1 MSQEQSVHVSLK
13 CQSWGSP
20 NVLAQHDCLP
30 HDSQRPSTWTT
41 QKPKNIQKNKL
52 AMFLYFQSGLV
63 PHLFPWSCLQLL
75 FATLHSIPDWS
86 LLLFF
91 LFNYQLCISMGFF
104 LHCNQFSPVSIWVWS
119 PSKHFCC
126 FSTPITRQ
134 TPAEFLPSGILN
146 LLMCS
151 AAQFLGTNTN
161 WFWNTRC
168 TKVLLKLRDENT

>member
-20 NVLAQHDCLP
+20 NILAQHDCLP

-75 FATLHSIPDWS
+75 LATLHSIPNWS

-91 LFNYQLCISMGFF
+91 LSTISFVSPWVFF
-104 LHCNQFSPVSIWVWS
+104 TLQSIF
-119 PSKHFCC
+119 PSKYMSVVSFK
-126 FSTPITRQ
+126 
-134 TPAEFLPSGILN
+134 AFL
-146 LLMCS
+146 LL
-151 AAQFLGTNTN
+151 FNTN
-161 WFWNTRC
+161 HKANTSRIP
-168 TKVLLKLRDENT
+168 TKWYFKPSDVFCSTVSWDKHQLVLKYKMH